1 MKYKDDPALE
11 LDKLIGRAFQA
22 LDPFAILNQDGAKI
36 EFSRSIWDFDSK
48 NSSNSSSSSAAAAE
62 DLSTAAAEIKM
73 LDDRKSTVSDND
85 QQEIIPG
92 LKLNLGW

>member
-1 MKYKDDPALE
+1 MKYKDNPALE

>member
-48 NSSNSSSSSAAAAE
+48 NSSNSSSSSAAGAE

>member
-92 LKLNLGW
+92 LKLNFGW

>member
-62 DLSTAAAEIKM
+62 DLSIAAAEIKM

>member
-48 NSSNSSSSSAAAAE
+48 NSSNSISSSAAAAE

>member
-1 MKYKDDPALE
+1 MKYKDDPAFE

-48 NSSNSSSSSAAAAE
+48 NSSNSSSSSAAGAE

>member
-1 MKYKDDPALE
+1 MKYKDNPALE

-48 NSSNSSSSSAAAAE
+48 NSSNSSSSAAAAE